1 MTNHGHVPVD
11 NRSYGY
17 SRFGGT
23 EHQLFIDRRAPDPGS
38 GEVLVRVAAASVNPL
53 DYFLRSG
60 LSRDINGQLP
70 FPQVLGVEASGRV
83 LAVGSDVEGLSVG
96 EDVFGLALGGAGTY
110 ARTTLLTAAMTAPKP
125 PGLRHDWA
133 ATIPVAAASA
143 FDAVEQLNLPEGATI
158 VINGAGGGVGTFAAQ
173 IARSRGLFV
182 IGIGSTA
189 KQDVIGATGASA
201 VDYAASDLP
210 DKIATLAPDGVEGLI
225 DLVGGASLRALA
237 ALVPQPRTGKTR
249 IVSVGDPT
257 VVEVGGESVRR
268 RLNRETFGAV
278 ATLMVTGHLTPYISA
293 TLPLERAA
301 EALAL
306 VETGHAAGKVII
318 NVQSLSPANTA

>member
-1 MTNHGHVPVD
+1 MD
-11 NRSYGY
+11 NQSYGF
-17 SRFGGT
+17 SGFGGP
-23 EHQLFIDRRAPDPGS
+23 EQQLFISRRAPEPGR
-38 GEVLVRVAAASVNPL
+38 GEVLVRVAATSVNPL
-53 DYFLRSG
+53 DYLLRSG
-60 LSRDINGQLP
+60 LSRDINGHLP

-96 EDVFGLALGGAGTY
+96 QDVFGLALGGAGTY

-143 FDAVEQLNLPEGATI
+143 FDAVEQLDLAEGAT
-158 VINGAGGGVGTFAAQ
+158 VVVNGAGGGVGTFAAQ
-173 IARSRGLFV
+173 IARSRGLIV

-201 VDYAASDLP
+201 VDYAAGDLTER
-210 DKIATLAPDGVEGLI
+210 IATLAPDGVEGII

-237 ALVPQPRTGKTR
+237 ALVPQPSAAKTR
-249 IVSVGDPT
+249 IVSVGDAT
-257 VVEVGGESVRR
+257 VVELGGESVRR

-278 ATLMVTGHLTPYISA
+278 ATLMVTGRLTPFISA
-293 TLPLERAA
+293 TLPLDRAA

-306 VETGHAAGKVII
+306 VEAGHAAGKVVID
-318 NVQSLSPANTA
+318 VEGLSPTSTA